1 MIKVVVLSRNLT
13 FDQSMDMAIEMTGY
27 VGREVN
33 PKNQPLADMLT
44 FVSQFD
50 SKKNAYNQL
59 ISNLKRLISLI
70 Y

>member
-1 MIKVVVLSRNLT
+1 
-13 FDQSMDMAIEMTGY
+13 MAIEMTGY

-50 SKKNAYNQL
+50 RQEECVNNQL
-59 ISNLKRLISLI
+59 
-70 Y
+70 